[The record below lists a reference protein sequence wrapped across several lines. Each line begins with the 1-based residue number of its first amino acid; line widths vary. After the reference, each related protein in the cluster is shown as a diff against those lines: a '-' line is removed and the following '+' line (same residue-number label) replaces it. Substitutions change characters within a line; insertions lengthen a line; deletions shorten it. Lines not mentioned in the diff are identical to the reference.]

1 MVTIEL
7 SRGKAEEVVFP
18 LLESLPSGIHR
29 IVRYP
34 VVNKEERI
42 EVKTDLG
49 TSVIKV
55 FYGSENVTLQV
66 YGKGSI
72 ILSSLI
78 DRYLK

>member
-1 MVTIEL
+1 MVTIDLLRRE
-7 SRGKAEEVVFP
+7 AEEVFFP

-34 VVNKEERI
+34 VVNKKERI

-49 TSVIKV
+49 TSVIRV
-55 FYGSENVTLQV
+55 FYDPEHVTLQI
-66 YGKGSI
+66 YGGGSI